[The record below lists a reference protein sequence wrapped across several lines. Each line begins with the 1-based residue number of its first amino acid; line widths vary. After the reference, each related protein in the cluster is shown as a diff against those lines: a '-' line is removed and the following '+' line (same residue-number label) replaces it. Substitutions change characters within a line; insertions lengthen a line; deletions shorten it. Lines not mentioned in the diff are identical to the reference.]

1 MHNAPARVQTKVAVK
16 LRPHVL
22 QLWEILAT
30 FEE

>member
-1 MHNAPARVQTKVAVK
+1 MHNAPARVQTSVAVK
-16 LRPHVL
+16 LRPNVL